1 MSVRFGYIA
10 EGVTTYMGDLFL
22 FESGVVNLQGWCN
35 LMTKLLER
43 HFNNPGRLN
52 LMAQSSYDTWLDGR
66 VGVLGRK
73 AFTPSAVLA
82 FLCDTRIMERT
93 GGKASLSTA
102 MRLLWERYG
111 KPRTGLTADMY
122 WDVLAEVAGERL
134 DDLRRDHAE
143 GTADTWLPLVHAFA
157 TQGLTLSRHDDDT
170 GLTRV
175 AITPSSN

>member
-1 MSVRFGYIA
+1 V
-10 EGVTTYMGDLFL
+10 
-22 FESGVVNLQGWCN
+22 
-35 LMTKLLER
+35 
-43 HFNNPGRLN
+43 PGRKG
-52 LMAQSSYDTWLDGR
+52 SIYVEG
-66 VGVLGRK
+66 
-73 AFTPSAVLA
+73 AVLA

-93 GGKASLSTA
+93 GGQASLSTA

-143 GTADTWLPLVHAFA
+143 GTADTWPPLVHAFA
-157 TQGLTLSRHDDDT
+157 TQGLALSKGDDDA

-175 AITPSSN
+175 TIAPASA